1 MERIDAPFVLDAI
14 LLLVL
19 LLGSIG
25 GLWRGVRREIYV
37 SLGLLLGYALSVS
50 WVNSMTRDLRD
61 VWSISADRAHFLVSA
76 AFIVVPMLVVGV
88 LGPRAAEHRP
98 PEFAGRVGGAL
109 LAIVNLLTAAT
120 LIGRWARQDLLGTD
134 EEQDLRATRILDRIT
149 DEPGLLMLGAAASGL
164 ALLLAALW
172 VKGRR
177 RSQFRQA
184 TPIRAADARVHR
196 REQPALAPEAEKV
209 EPRTTGLG
217 GWASRAST
225 RPSDAAATVAIPVV
239 NDMSRAN
246 GGRAGNGAGQQSTSE
261 WLTVTRPEP
270 RGKSD
275 ARCLTCGEGLTDSD
289 RFCPRCGRSLE

>member
-25 GLWRGVRREIYV
+25 GLWRGIRRELYV
-37 SLGLLLGYALSVS
+37 SLGLLSGYALSVS
-50 WVNSMTRDLRD
+50 WANALTRDLRD
-61 VWSISADRAHFLVSA
+61 VWSISVDRAHFLVST

-109 LAIVNLLTAAT
+109 LSIVNLLTAAA
-120 LIGRWARQDLLGTD
+120 LVGRWARQDLLGADD
-134 EEQDLRATRILDRIT
+134 ERDLRATRILDHVT
-149 DEPGLLMLGAAASGL
+149 DELGLVVLGAAAAGL

-172 VKGRR
+172 VRGRR

-196 REQPALAPEAEKV
+196 RDQPTLAPEAEKV

-217 GWASRAST
+217 GWASRSSA
-225 RPSDAAATVAIPVV
+225 RPSDAAATVPIPVV
-239 NDMSRAN
+239 SDMSRAG
-246 GGRAGNGAGQQSTSE
+246 GGRSGNGAGEQSTSE
-261 WLTVTRPEP
+261 WLTVTRSEP
-270 RGKSD
+270 RGESD
-275 ARCLTCGEGLTDSD
+275 ARCLTCGERLTESD
-289 RFCPRCGRSLE
+289 RFCPRCGRSLV